1 MVRHLVMWKVAA
13 TEAATKEENMQEVK
27 VRLMG
32 LEGQIE
38 ELKAIAVGINF
49 NPSDAAY
56 DVVLESSFDSQA
68 DLDAYQVHPKHEK
81 VRDFVRTVATARV
94 VVDYEV

>member
-1 MVRHLVMWKVAA
+1 MIRHLVMWKVKE
-13 TEAATKEENMQEVK
+13 TEGSTKEANMKEIKSQ
-27 VRLMG
+27 LMG
-32 LEGQIE
+32 LRGEIE
-38 ELKAIAVGINF
+38 ELRDIAVGINY

-68 DLDAYQVHPKHEK
+68 DLDAYQIHPKHVI